1 MQEVSI
7 DIQSTKNENIVKFIA
22 SVFLTQAD
30 SFEFKNIDEAKP
42 SPLAQ
47 QLFYLPFVKTVYI
60 SQNFVAI
67 ERYDIVKW
75 PDVQQE
81 VADAILDYLKSGKA
95 VINKEEIVKKTAV
108 TVYAESTPNPSVMKF
123 VANKPLASGIFEFKN
138 IDEARNAPLAAALF
152 NFPFVKEVFI
162 SDNYV
167 SVMKYEVAEWQ
178 DVSLDVR
185 EFVREYLAAG
195 KTILEDTVL
204 GQQAI
209 SQAQPRRA
217 AKPLTDIDQ
226 QIIQILDEYVKPAVA
241 GDGGHIAFESFDPES
256 KTVRVILQG
265 ACSGCPSSTVTL
277 KNGIQSMLREL
288 LHGQVAHVEAI
299 NG

>member
-1 MQEVSI
+1 MQDFSI
-7 DIQSTKNENIVKFIA
+7 DIQPTKNENIVKFIA
-22 SVFLTQAD
+22 NIFLTQAD

-67 ERYDIVKW
+67 EKFNIVEW
-75 PDVQQE
+75 SDVQEE
-81 VADAILDYLKSGKA
+81 VAEAILDYLKSGEP
-95 VINKEEIVKKTAV
+95 VVKNDEVSQKTAV

-123 VANKPLASGIFEFKN
+123 VANKPLATGIFEFKN
-138 IDEARNAPLAAALF
+138 IDEASDAPLAASLF

-167 SVMKYEVAEWQ
+167 SVAKYDVAEWQ
-178 DVSLDVR
+178 EVSMEIR
-185 EFVREYLAAG
+185 QFIREYIAAG
-195 KTILEDTVL
+195 KTILEDKVL
-204 GQQAI
+204 NAAQTDQQQETDIERPI
-209 SQAQPRRA
+209 S
-217 AKPLTDIDQ
+217 DIDQ

-241 GDGGHIAFESFDPES
+241 GDGGHIAFESFNPDS

-277 KNGIQSMLREL
+277 KNGIENMLREL
-288 LHGQVAHVEAI
+288 LKGQVEYVEAI

>member
-1 MQEVSI
+1 MQDFSI
-7 DIQSTKNENIVKFIA
+7 DIQPTKNENIVKFIA
-22 SVFLTQAD
+22 NIFLTQAD

-67 ERYDIVKW
+67 EKFNIVEW
-75 PDVQQE
+75 SDVQEE
-81 VADAILDYLKSGKA
+81 VAEAILDYLKSGEP
-95 VINKEEIVKKTAV
+95 VVKNDEVSQKTAV

-123 VANKPLASGIFEFKN
+123 VANKPLATGIFEFKN
-138 IDEARNAPLAAALF
+138 IDEASDAPLAASLF

-167 SVMKYEVAEWQ
+167 SVAKYDVAEWQ
-178 DVSLDVR
+178 EVSMEIR
-185 EFVREYLAAG
+185 QFIREYIAAG
-195 KTILEDTVL
+195 KTILEDKVL
-204 GQQAI
+204 NAAQTDQQQETDIERPI
-209 SQAQPRRA
+209 S
-217 AKPLTDIDQ
+217 DIDQ

-241 GDGGHIAFESFDPES
+241 GDGGHIAFKSFNPDS

-277 KNGIQSMLREL
+277 KNGIENMLREL
-288 LHGQVAHVEAI
+288 LKGQVEYVEAI